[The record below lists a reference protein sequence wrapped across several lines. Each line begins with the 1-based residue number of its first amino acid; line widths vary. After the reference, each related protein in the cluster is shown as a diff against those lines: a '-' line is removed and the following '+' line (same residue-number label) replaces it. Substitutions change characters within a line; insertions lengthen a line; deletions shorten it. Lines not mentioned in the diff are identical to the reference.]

1 VTRASW
7 ILFALAALFI
17 AGSAFA
23 GPADSTAANPGSQ
36 PPPAAQTPP
45 PTPPSQPGTMAPPPG
60 VSPATPAASE
70 DPAYAAMRDKAK
82 AATGSQVNGANKN
95 LVTVTKQIDDSAAKD
110 GDTAVATRLASD
122 LGVSSETLVA
132 ERSKYGAGWGDLTI
146 AHTLAANATQGA
158 TVDQVLQMHTEG
170 IGWGGIASSL
180 GLNVGGV
187 VGAVKE
193 EGKVVAGTAKPD
205 GKAARI
211 AAAPAPKTHA
221 PKEKSASTDGGA
233 TPTDGASAPSK
244 DASGK

>member
-7 ILFALAALFI
+7 ILLVLAALLI
-17 AGSAFA
+17 AGSALA
-23 GPADSTAANPGSQ
+23 GPADSTAASPGSQ
-36 PPPAAQTPP
+36 PPAAQTPP
-45 PTPPSQPGTMAPPPG
+45 AAPPSQMAPPP
-60 VSPATPAASE
+60 SQAAMTPAASE

-82 AATGSQVNGANKN
+82 AATGSQVSGVNKN
-95 LVTVTKQIDDSAAKD
+95 LATVSKTIDDQAAKD

-132 ERSKYGAGWGDLTI
+132 ERTKYGAGWGDITI

-158 TVDQVLQMHTEG
+158 TVDQIYQMHTEG

-180 GLNVGGV
+180 GLNLGSV
-187 VGAVKE
+187 VSATKE

-211 AAAPAPKTHA
+211 AAAPAPKA
-221 PKEKSASTDGGA
+221 PKAPKVKDASTEGSSPTSSDGGA
-233 TPTDGASAPSK
+233 TSK